1 MTEMENLQTTIQG
14 NLRALEKMEK
24 PAHKSKKFT
33 AWILSEVA
41 LTAMAIVALLKQ
53 PSLGW
58 PLATF
63 MTGIV
68 FVMGITTMWYLGKQ
82 AATDIFQRGFS
93 MSAKLPEKLQKK
105 FERLTNSTS
114 SE

>member
-1 MTEMENLQTTIQG
+1 
-14 NLRALEKMEK
+14 MEK
-24 PAHKSKKFT
+24 PAYKSKKFT
-33 AWILSEVA
+33 AWFLSEIA
-41 LTAMAIVALLKQ
+41 LTLMSIVALLKQ

-93 MSAKLPEKLQKK
+93 MSAQPPKKLRKQFGVLLKG
-105 FERLTNSTS
+105 TD
-114 SE
+114 SEDA